1 MSDAINGK
9 PPILFWVIA
18 VVLLLWNFTGL
29 MMYYGQVTM
38 TPEMMAETFSETQR
52 AFMEQTPVWAT
63 AAYATAVTA
72 GVIGALLMLL
82 RKALA
87 LPLFIVSLAGVLLQ
101 NFDAFVLRD
110 VISVWGSSAFTLP
123 LVIVVIC
130 AFEIWY
136 ARVTSAKGW
145 LT

>member
-1 MSDAINGK
+1 MSDTLNGK
-9 PPILFWVIA
+9 PPILFWAIA

-38 TPEMMAETFSETQR
+38 TPEMMAEAFSEVER

-72 GVIGALLMLL
+72 GVIGAILMLL

-87 LPLFIVSLAGVLLQ
+87 LPLFIVSFAGVLIQ
-101 NFDAFVLRD
+101 NLDAFVLRN
-110 VISVWGSSAFTLP
+110 VTEVWGSDSFTLP
-123 LVIVVIC
+123 LIVVVMC
-130 AFEIWY
+130 VFEIWY
-136 ARVTSAKGW
+136 TRVASAKGW

>member
-18 VVLLLWNFTGL
+18 VILLLWNFTGL

-38 TPEMMAETFSETQR
+38 TPEMIAETFSEAER
-52 AFMEQTPVWAT
+52 LFMEQTPVWAT

-72 GVIGALLMLL
+72 GVIGAVLMLL

-87 LPLFIVSLAGVLLQ
+87 LPLFIVSFAGVLIQ
-101 NFDAFVLRD
+101 DFDAFVLRN
-110 VISVWGSSAFTLP
+110 VIDVWGSSSFTLP
-123 LVIVVIC
+123 LVVIVIC
-130 AFEIWY
+130 VFEIWY
-136 ARVTSAKGW
+136 SNSAKTKGW

>member
-1 MSDAINGK
+1 MSDTLNGK
-9 PPILFWVIA
+9 PPILFWAIA

-38 TPEMMAETFSETQR
+38 TPEMMAEAFSEVER

-72 GVIGALLMLL
+72 GVIGAILMLL

-87 LPLFIVSLAGVLLQ
+87 LPLFIVSFAGVLIQ
-101 NFDAFVLRD
+101 NLDAFVLRNVTD
-110 VISVWGSSAFTLP
+110 VWGSDSFTLP
-123 LVIVVIC
+123 LIVVVMC
-130 AFEIWY
+130 VFEIWY
-136 ARVTSAKGW
+136 TRVASAKGW

>member
-1 MSDAINGK
+1 MSDTLNGK

-29 MMYYGQVTM
+29 MFYYGQVTM
-38 TPEMMAETFSETQR
+38 TPEMMAETFSEVER
-52 AFMEQTPVWAT
+52 AFMEQTPVWST

-72 GVIGALLMLL
+72 GVIGAVLMLL

-87 LPLFIVSLAGVLLQ
+87 LPLFIVSFAAVLIQDL
-101 NFDAFVLRD
+101 DAFVLRD
-110 VISVWGSSAFTLP
+110 VVEVWGSNSFTLP
-123 LVIVVIC
+123 LVVIVMCV
-130 AFEIWY
+130 FEIWY
-136 ARVTSAKGW
+136 TRVARAKGW

>member
-9 PPILFWVIA
+9 PPNLFWVIA
-18 VVLLLWNFTGL
+18 VVLLLWNFIGL

-38 TPEMMAETFSETQR
+38 TPEMMAETFSATQR
-52 AFMEQTPVWAT
+52 AFMEQTPVWAI

-87 LPLFIVSLAGVLLQ
+87 LPLFIASFAGVLIQ

-110 VISVWGSSAFTLP
+110 VTSVWGSNSFTLP
-123 LVIVVIC
+123 SVIIVIC
-130 AFEIWY
+130 VFEIWY
-136 ARVTSAKGW
+136 TRVAKGKGW